1 MKKAWLVF
9 GIIAALACGKKEK
22 PQPEPEGK
30 VLKTIGDIK
39 ITEEDLSS
47 QLPSVE
53 GFTMSQGDTAALLDG
68 MEKIAIFYLAAKDDG
83 LDKDPKVARKA
94 QWAER
99 AILADEFL
107 RRRLETVQVTDAD
120 IANYVKEHQ
129 DDFGREVNLVEVALQ
144 DPAMADTIKKL
155 LLDGS
160 YAAAKMLEYF
170 AQRGVLMMNPIG
182 YVNVA
187 ALRFNMP
194 PDAAEAVKRAKRGDI
209 LGPYSA
215 SGLSILIMVAD
226 IRKATP
232 DMTKIE
238 PVLKEALTAEKRQ
251 ALVDSLYKELKAKY
265 ISPSSTADK
274 TEGQKGGK

>member
-1 MKKAWLVF
+1 MRKTWLVF
-9 GIIAALACGKKEK
+9 GILAVLACGKKEK

-30 VLKTIGDIK
+30 VLKQIGDIK

-47 QLPSVE
+47 QLPNIE
-53 GFTMSQGDTAALLDG
+53 GFTMTQGDTAALLDG
-68 MEKIAIFYLAAKDDG
+68 MEKIAIFCLAAKDEG
-83 LDKDPKVARKA
+83 LDKDPKVARRA
-94 QWAER
+94 EWAER

-107 RRRLETVQVTDAD
+107 RRRLEKLEVTDAD

-129 DDFGREVNLVEVALQ
+129 DDFGREVSLVEVAFQ

-155 LLDGS
+155 LIDGS

-170 AQRGVLMMNPIG
+170 AQKGALMMNPIG
-182 YVNVA
+182 YVNAA

-194 PDAAEAVKRAKRGDI
+194 PDAAEAVRRAKRGDI

-215 SGLSILIMVAD
+215 SGLSILIMVVD

-238 PVLKEALTAEKRQ
+238 PVLKQALTAERQ
-251 ALVDSLYKELKAKY
+251 QATVDSLYNDLKAKY
-265 ISPSSTADK
+265 ASPASAQ
-274 TEGQKGGK
+274 GQKGGK

>member
-1 MKKAWLVF
+1 MRKPWIALGILALV
-9 GIIAALACGKKEK
+9 ACGKKEK

-30 VLKTIGDIK
+30 VLSTIGDIK

-68 MEKIAIFYLAAKDDG
+68 MEKIAIFYLAAKDEG
-83 LDKDPKVARKA
+83 LDKDPKIARKA

-99 AILADEFL
+99 AIIADEFL
-107 RRRLETVQVTDAD
+107 RKRLEAVQVTDAD

-129 DDFGREVNLVEVALQ
+129 DDFNREISLVEIAFQ
-144 DPAMADTIKKL
+144 DPAMADTIRKL

-170 AQRGVLMMNPIG
+170 TERGVLMMNPIG
-182 YVNVA
+182 YVNAA

-194 PDAAEAVKRAKRGDI
+194 PDAAEAVRRAKRGEI

-215 SGLSILIMVAD
+215 SGLSILIMVVD

-232 DMTKIE
+232 DMSKIE
-238 PVLKEALTAEKRQ
+238 PVLKDALTAEKHQ
-251 ALVDSLYKELKAKY
+251 AIVDSLYNDLKTKY
-265 ISPSSTADK
+265 SSTA
-274 TEGQKGGK
+274 EGQGKDQKGGK

>member
-1 MKKAWLVF
+1 V
-9 GIIAALACGKKEK
+9 
-22 PQPEPEGK
+22 
-30 VLKTIGDIK
+30 GDIK

-47 QLPSVE
+47 QLPNIE
-53 GFTMSQGDTAALLDG
+53 GFSMTQGDTAALLDG
-68 MEKIAIFYLAAKDDG
+68 MEKIAIFYLAAKDEA
-83 LDKDPKVARKA
+83 LDKDPKVARRAEWA
-94 QWAER
+94 QR

-107 RRRLETVQVTDAD
+107 RRRLDTVQVTDAD

-129 DDFGREVNLVEVALQ
+129 DDFNREMSLVEIAFQ

-170 AQRGVLMMNPIG
+170 AQRGMLMMNPIG
-182 YVNVA
+182 YVNAA

-194 PDAAEAVKRAKRGDI
+194 PDAAEAVRRAKRGDI

-215 SGLSILIMVAD
+215 SGLSILIMVVD

-238 PVLKEALTAEKRQ
+238 PVLKEALTAEKHQ
-251 ALVDSLYKELKAKY
+251 ATVDSLYNDLKAKY
-265 ISPSSTADK
+265 ASPSSAQ
-274 TEGQKGGK
+274 GQKGGK

>member
-1 MKKAWLVF
+1 MRKPWIALGILALV
-9 GIIAALACGKKEK
+9 ACGKKEK

-30 VLKTIGDIK
+30 VLSTIGDIK

-47 QLPSVE
+47 QLPNVE
-53 GFTMSQGDTAALLDG
+53 GFSMTQGDTAALLDG
-68 MEKIAIFYLAAKDDG
+68 MEKIAIFYLAAKDEG
-83 LDKDPKVARKA
+83 LDKDPKIARKA

-107 RRRLETVQVTDAD
+107 RKRLEAVQATDAD

-129 DDFGREVNLVEVALQ
+129 DDFNREVNLVEVAFQ
-144 DPAMADTIKKL
+144 DPAMADTVRKL

-194 PDAAEAVKRAKRGDI
+194 ADAAEAVRRAKRGDI

-215 SGLSILIMVAD
+215 SGLSILIMVVD
-226 IRKATP
+226 MRKATP
-232 DMTKIE
+232 DMSKIE
-238 PVLKEALTAEKRQ
+238 PVLKDALTAEKHQ
-251 ALVDSLYKELKAKY
+251 AIVDSLYNNLKTKY
-265 ISPSSTADK
+265 VPTA
-274 TEGQKGGK
+274 EGQGKDQKGGK

>member
-1 MKKAWLVF
+1 MRKTWIALGILALV
-9 GIIAALACGKKEK
+9 ACGKKEK

-30 VLKTIGDIK
+30 VLSTIGDIK
-39 ITEEDLSS
+39 ITEQDLSS
-47 QLPSVE
+47 QLPNVE

-68 MEKIAIFYLAAKDDG
+68 MEKIAIFYLAAKDEG
-83 LDKDPKVARKA
+83 LDKDPKIARRA

-107 RRRLETVQVTDAD
+107 RKRLEAVEVTDAD

-129 DDFGREVNLVEVALQ
+129 DDFSREVSLVEVAFQ
-144 DPAMADTIKKL
+144 DPAMADTIRKL

-170 AQRGVLMMNPIG
+170 AERGVLMMNPIG

-194 PDAAEAVKRAKRGDI
+194 PDAAEAVRRAKRGEI

-215 SGLSILIMVAD
+215 SGLSILIMVVD
-226 IRKATP
+226 MRKATP
-232 DMTKIE
+232 DMSKIE
-238 PVLKEALTAEKRQ
+238 PVLKDALTAEKHQ
-251 ALVDSLYKELKAKY
+251 AIVDSLYNDLKTKY
-265 ISPSSTADK
+265 ATTA
-274 TEGQKGGK
+274 EGQGKDQKGGK

>member
-1 MKKAWLVF
+1 MIALGILSLV
-9 GIIAALACGKKEK
+9 ACGKKEK

-30 VLKTIGDIK
+30 VLKTVGEIK
-39 ITEEDLSS
+39 ITEDDLSS
-47 QLPSVE
+47 QIPSVE
-53 GFTMSQGDTAALLDG
+53 GFTLTQGDTAALLDG
-68 MEKIAIFYLAAKDDG
+68 LEKIAIFYLAAKDEG
-83 LDKDPKVARKA
+83 LDKETKVARRAEWA
-94 QWAER
+94 QR

-129 DDFGREVNLVEVALQ
+129 DDFNREINLVEVAFR

-155 LLDGS
+155 LIDGS

-170 AQRGVLMMNPIG
+170 AQRGALMMNPIG
-182 YVNVA
+182 YVNAA

-194 PDAAEAVKRAKRGDI
+194 PDAAEAVRRARKGDI

-215 SGLSILIMVAD
+215 SGLSILIMVVD
-226 IRKATP
+226 IRKTTP

-238 PVLKEALTAEKRQ
+238 PVLKEALTIEKRQ
-251 ALVDSLYKELKAKY
+251 AVADSLYKDLRAKY
-265 ISPSSTADK
+265 SPAP
-274 TEGQKGGK
+274 EAGKGGN

>member
-1 MKKAWLVF
+1 MKKAWLAVCVL
-9 GIIAALACGKKEK
+9 IALACGKKEK
-22 PQPEPEGK
+22 PQSEPEGK
-30 VLKTIGDIK
+30 VLKQVGDIK

-47 QLPSVE
+47 QLPNIE
-53 GFTMSQGDTAALLDG
+53 GFTMTQGDTAALLDG
-68 MEKIAIFYLAAKDDG
+68 MEKIAIFYLAAKDEA
-83 LDKDPKVARKA
+83 LDKDPKVARRA

-107 RRRLETVQVTDAD
+107 RRRLEKVEVTDAD

-129 DDFGREVNLVEVALQ
+129 DDFGRELSLVEIAFQ

-170 AQRGVLMMNPIG
+170 AQKGMLMMNPIG
-182 YVNVA
+182 YVNAA

-194 PDAAEAVKRAKRGDI
+194 PDAAEAVRRAKRGDI

-215 SGLSILIMVAD
+215 SGLSILIMVVD

-232 DMTKIE
+232 DMGKIE
-238 PVLKEALTAEKRQ
+238 PVLKEALTAEKHQ
-251 ALVDSLYKELKAKY
+251 ATVDSLYNDLKAKY
-265 ISPSSTADK
+265 ASPSGAQ
-274 TEGQKGGK
+274 GQKGGK